1 MFATPLKR
9 ELLIKPTASSLSQ
22 LQYTREAF
30 AARLFRWCQDTK
42 ESTLASFVMDNFYS
56 QGALVDRV
64 SVRVKDSEHVT
75 VGCALC
81 IKVFDL
87 KIRTSDN
94 HPDPYSLMRHVQNEH
109 LPSTEGSADEPK
121 KRKEPFKQTTLTA
134 VKRAAP
140 LVTALPPP
148 MPYADAVP
156 PVPAAAAQV

>member
-1 MFATPLKR
+1 
-9 ELLIKPTASSLSQ
+9 
-22 LQYTREAF
+22 
-30 AARLFRWCQDTK
+30 
-42 ESTLASFVMDNFYS
+42 MDNFYC
-56 QGALVDRV
+56 QFALVDRV
-64 SVRVKDSEHVT
+64 SIRVKDIYHVA

-87 KIRTSDN
+87 KIRANDS
-94 HPDPYSLMRHVQNEH
+94 HPDPFSLMRHVQNEH

-140 LVTALPPP
+140 LVTSLPPP

-156 PVPAAAAQV
+156 PVPPATISAAAQV